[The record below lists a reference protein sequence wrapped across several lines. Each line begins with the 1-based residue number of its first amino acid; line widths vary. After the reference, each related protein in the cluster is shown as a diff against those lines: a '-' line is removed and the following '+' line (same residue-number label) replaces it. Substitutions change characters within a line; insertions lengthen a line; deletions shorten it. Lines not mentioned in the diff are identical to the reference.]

1 VSTSELA
8 ARVSERALLRGQFV
22 LRSGKR
28 STVYLDKY
36 RFETDPALLRPIGA
50 ALAALARER
59 GGDFELLAGPE
70 LGAVPLVTALAL
82 ELDVPFVIVRKEA
95 KGYGTEKRLEGVY
108 DDGARVLLVED
119 VVTSGGAALSAVEGL
134 REAGLE
140 VDVALCV
147 LDRGEGG
154 AETLAATGV
163 TLHPLFD
170 RAALGLD
177 VA

>member
-1 VSTSELA
+1 VSLDSLA
-8 ARVSERALLRGQFV
+8 TRVAERALLRGQFV

-36 RFETDPALLRPIGA
+36 RFETDPGLLREIGA
-50 ALAALARER
+50 ALAALARQR
-59 GGDFELLAGPE
+59 GGSFELLAGPE
-70 LGAVPLVTALAL
+70 LGAVPLVAALSL
-82 ELDVPFVIVRKEA
+82 ELDVPFVIVRKAA

-108 DDGARVLLVED
+108 EDGQSVLLVED
-119 VVTSGGAALSAVEGL
+119 VVTSGGAAISAVEGL
-134 REAGLE
+134 RESGLE
-140 VDVALCV
+140 VDTALCV

-154 AETLAATGV
+154 SEALAAAGV

-170 RAALGLD
+170 RTALGLD

>member
-1 VSTSELA
+1 VSLDELA

-36 RFETDPALLRPIGA
+36 RFETDPALLRQIGA
-50 ALAALARER
+50 ALAELVRT
-59 GGDFELLAGPE
+59 GGGEPELLAGPE

-82 ELDVPFVIVRKEA
+82 ELDVPFVIVRKAA

-108 DDGARVLLVED
+108 EDGQRVLLVED
-119 VVTSGGAALSAVEGL
+119 VVTSGGAALAAVEAL

-140 VDVALCV
+140 VDAALCV

-154 AETLAATGV
+154 GEALAAAGV
-163 TLHPLFD
+163 TLQPLFD
-170 RAALGLD
+170 RAALGLG
-177 VA
+177 VP